1 MCVQN
6 DKRHHIERV
15 LHNVYTL
22 ATVQEALIAMVLN
35 LINKLLA
42 RLRHSLEYRSR
53 LEERGLTVSSSSL
66 VIESTTCPQYDS
78 RVTPGNCL
86 LGQRA
91 DRRVLGMRLRL

>member
-15 LHNVYTL
+15 LHNLYTL

-35 LINKLLA
+35 LIYKLLA
-42 RLRHSLEYRSR
+42 RLRDSLEYRPR
-53 LEERGLTVSSSSL
+53 LEKRGLTVSSRSL
-66 VIESTTCPQYDS
+66 VTESTTCPQYDS
-78 RVTPGNCL
+78 RASGNCL